1 MSLFLVRLAFRS
13 SVSRR
18 IRRRFGRSALH
29 AGIYLFLIG
38 HNNTNERNPNQIIWK
53 SQRDTMNYLI
63 RIHDY
68 NKPTEDDELWHVL
81 GNRHWKRLA
90 LGHGQ
95 LLGVL
100 TSDESAFEIQSALAQ
115 HLEWPSRCL
124 AVPIGQD
131 SPPPRYK

>member
-1 MSLFLVRLAFRS
+1 
-13 SVSRR
+13 
-18 IRRRFGRSALH
+18 
-29 AGIYLFLIG
+29 
-38 HNNTNERNPNQIIWK
+38 
-53 SQRDTMNYLI
+53 MNYLI

-131 SPPPRYK
+131 SPPPRYKQLPAWLESVGQPGNWTEGLRSSAPQ

>member
-1 MSLFLVRLAFRS
+1 
-13 SVSRR
+13 
-18 IRRRFGRSALH
+18 
-29 AGIYLFLIG
+29 
-38 HNNTNERNPNQIIWK
+38 
-53 SQRDTMNYLI
+53 MNYLI

-100 TSDESAFEIQSALAQ
+100 TSDESAFDVGQPGNWTEGLRSSAPQ
-115 HLEWPSRCL
+115 
-124 AVPIGQD
+124 
-131 SPPPRYK
+131 